1 MLEAGKGCNRCVPVL
16 QIAEVIVAREPLR
29 CVDLLEMEAGRLI
42 VCEDDL
48 GRVLGWPDGDSRKE
62 VDVRSD

>member
-16 QIAEVIVAREPLR
+16 QIAEVIVAREPRR
-29 CVDLLEMEAGRLI
+29 CADELEMEAGRLI

-48 GRVLGWPDGDSRKE
+48 DRVLGLPDGDLRR
-62 VDVRSD
+62 VMDV